1 MSLEEKNQIL
11 YTALADVCKVIREHC
26 VDMDWYLEDPRRMQ
40 ILSGGVL
47 RDPEGQEF
55 MAYFIQK
62 AVEKLEKE
70 SL

>member
-1 MSLEEKNQIL
+1 
-11 YTALADVCKVIREHC
+11 
-26 VDMDWYLEDPRRMQ
+26 MQ